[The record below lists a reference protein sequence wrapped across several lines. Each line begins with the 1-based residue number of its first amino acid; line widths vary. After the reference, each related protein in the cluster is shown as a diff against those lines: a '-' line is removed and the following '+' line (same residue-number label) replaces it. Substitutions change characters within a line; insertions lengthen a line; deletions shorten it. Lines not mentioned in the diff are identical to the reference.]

1 MNKAKEHEEFLAK
14 ISRSA
19 MEIELQHLKKDMVEH
34 AKQRFNSLTES
45 FNRLRDLYLEQDSL
59 LASVSGG
66 TYNSTLE
73 QDLDSELEASREIR
87 DRLSGVSEQ
96 WRTASNLIGASAKG
110 SLQAIEFWSLI
121 ASSKIPSERI
131 QLILDTRTACH
142 SSLVAL
148 ECAQQALPQVEIPFV
163 TLRQCSA
170 VRHAILY
177 IITDVADENRYNHT
191 KNVLESYRTN
201 TAKAVDWIHATYK
214 KSLEEDL
221 SLQIGKFMIS

>member
-1 MNKAKEHEEFLAK
+1 MNKAIEHEEFLAK

-19 MEIELQHLKKDMVEH
+19 MEIELQQLKRDMIEH
-34 AKQRFNSLTES
+34 ARQRLESLTES

-110 SLQAIEFWSLI
+110 SQQAIEFWSLI
-121 ASSKIPSERI
+121 ASSKIPSDRI
-131 QLILDTRTACH
+131 QLTLDTRTACH
-142 SSLVAL
+142 SSLVAF
-148 ECAQQALPQVEIPFV
+148 ECAQQALPQVDIPFV

-170 VRHAILY
+170 VRHAIVY
-177 IITDVADENRYNHT
+177 IITDVADENRYKHT
-191 KNVLESYRTN
+191 KNVLESYHAN
-201 TAKAVDWIHATYK
+201 MAKAVEWIHATYK

-221 SLQIGKFMIS
+221 SSQIG